1 MNRTTRQIARQSPGR
16 MALLATVAL
25 IGGCASMGSTIG
37 VGAGYGYGP
46 GYASP
51 WGAYDPFH
59 MNPIY
64 LGPPM
69 TVRSMPVPPPDRPTT
84 LPGKLPGH
92 SMPPGRRR

>member
-1 MNRTTRQIARQSPGR
+1 MNTNRNIFMRCLG
-16 MALLATVAL
+16 TVAL
-25 IGGCASMGSTIG
+25 LITAGVVDGCASIGGG
-37 VGAGYGYGP
+37 VGHGYGYGYGP

-51 WGAYDPFH
+51 WGGYDPFY

-69 TVRSMPVPPPDRPTT
+69 AVRPMAAPPPNRPTT
-84 LPGKLPGH
+84 LPGRMPRH

>member
-1 MNRTTRQIARQSPGR
+1 MNTTRSIANQRLGT
-16 MALLATVAL
+16 AVVL
-25 IGGCASMGSTIG
+25 IAAVLGGGCASVGGSIG

-51 WGAYDPFH
+51 WGGYDPFH

-69 TVRSMPVPPPDRPTT
+69 TVRSMPVPPPNRPAT
-84 LPGKLPGH
+84 LPGRAPGH